1 MCVSRLWWWWRQRP
15 PFQLYALIPQE
26 ELKKDTMKPIVTHA
40 RDRELTAACNSTT
53 KRYFKI
59 AFQSF
64 V

>member
-1 MCVSRLWWWWRQRP
+1 MSLGCGGGGGKDHHSNSMHSFPRK
-15 PFQLYALIPQE
+15 
-26 ELKKDTMKPIVTHA
+26 LKKDTMKPIVTHA